1 MRLQVKIKYLRS
13 IYFESQNILISSE
26 SHLKVSLTS
35 LEVNLKRN
43 KEELDT
49 SKSSLRDHKQA
60 HIERR

>member
-1 MRLQVKIKYLRS
+1 MRLQVKIKYLRL
-13 IYFESQNILISSE
+13 IYFESQKILISSE